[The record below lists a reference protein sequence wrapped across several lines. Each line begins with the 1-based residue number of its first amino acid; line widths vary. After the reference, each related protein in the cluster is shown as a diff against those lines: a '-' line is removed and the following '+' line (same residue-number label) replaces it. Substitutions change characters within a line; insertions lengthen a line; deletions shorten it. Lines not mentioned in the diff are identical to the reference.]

1 MTARAAARQ
10 IDVTR
15 AIKAARSQGLHVV
28 ALEIE
33 GGRVIVRTS
42 DQPPVP
48 APAPRPRPVL

>member
-1 MTARAAARQ
+1 VTARAAARQ